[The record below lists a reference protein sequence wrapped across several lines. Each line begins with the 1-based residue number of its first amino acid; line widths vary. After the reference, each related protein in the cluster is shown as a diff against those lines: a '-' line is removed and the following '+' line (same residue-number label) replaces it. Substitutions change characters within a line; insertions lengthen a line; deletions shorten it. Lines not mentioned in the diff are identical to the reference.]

1 MKNWKIWQ
9 IALFTAVCV
18 MLNMGGRLLTTQLE
32 WPLWLDSFGTALS
45 AYVGGP
51 VCGALVGMTGNIA
64 YSQINPLSPVYML
77 TSIALG
83 VIVSVAARR
92 GWFNRFYG
100 FMMAASLTI
109 FAALIVS
116 LPINI
121 VLAEGYTGNLWGNGV
136 IDFLTEKN
144 VPRFICCVLG
154 QLAIEFPD
162 KVLTIFA
169 VYLVILLRRWQH
181 GRYDSLTVRRG
192 GAAAA
197 AIVCLLVGLCAPARA
212 ESASEAGM
220 TDFNDYVQSVYN
232 NNNGLPCGEAN
243 DIAQTNDGVLWI
255 GTYAGLY
262 RYNGREF
269 RCIDDYESVRNVNC
283 LYVDEEG
290 RLWIGTNDNGLAIV
304 IREQVVNVLDQSDE
318 IGRAHV

>member
-1 MKNWKIWQ
+1 MKKWNIWK

-18 MLNMGGRLLTTQLE
+18 MLNVGGRLLTTQLG

-51 VCGALVGMTGNIA
+51 VCGAMVGMAGNFA
-64 YSQINPLSPVYML
+64 YSQVNPLSPVYML

-83 VIVSVAARR
+83 IIVSAAARR
-92 GWFNRFYG
+92 GWFKRFYG
-100 FMMAASLTI
+100 FMMAASLAI

-116 LPINI
+116 VPLNL
-121 VLAEGYTGNLWGNGV
+121 VFAEGYTGNLWGNAV
-136 IDFLTEKN
+136 IDYLAGKN
-144 VPRFICCVLG
+144 IPRFICCVLG

-169 VYLVILLRRWQH
+169 VYLVILVRRWQH
-181 GRYDSLTVRRG
+181 GRPDGLTLRRG

-197 AIVCLLVGLCAPARA
+197 AIVCLLVGLRAPARA
-212 ESASEAGM
+212 ESASEAG
-220 TDFNDYVQSVYN
+220 TADFNDYVQSVYSSS
-232 NNNGLPCGEAN
+232 NGLPCGEAN

-269 RCIDDYESVRNVNC
+269 RCVDEYESVPRTTMV
-283 LYVDEEG
+283 
-290 RLWIGTNDNGLAIV
+290 
-304 IREQVVNVLDQSDE
+304 
-318 IGRAHV
+318 